1 MNKMLHQLQSYDF
14 ALQEATLFL
23 NSHPNDQQALAYYNE
38 MQACS
43 QELTRQYENQYGP
56 LTNKTNSGSEWDYIH
71 GKWPWEG
78 ED

>member
-1 MNKMLHQLQSYDF
+1 MNKLLHQLQSYDF
-14 ALQEATLFL
+14 ALQEAALFL
-23 NSHPNDQQALAYYNE
+23 NSHPNDQQALAYYNDI
-38 MQACS
+38 QACS
-43 QELTRQYENQYGP
+43 QELTRQYEKQYGP